1 MKKMSLHEYVM
12 FLEMLLLQDF
22 TNVLPQYLD
31 GYQENLLANRL
42 LPKMVHSYTTKRRDQ
57 NS

>member
-1 MKKMSLHEYVM
+1 MSLHEYVM